1 MLRQSLLA
9 GALAGIFA
17 ATPLAAQGGGAP
29 SFGITPYA
37 GYMKFGSL
45 ADGPL
50 GTSLRHAAA
59 PVYGAELSLGLT
71 RGLALVGNV
80 AYSKPGLEVGAPIVG
95 GLSVAESS
103 VLMYDAGLRLG
114 VPLIGGVLPF
124 RPFVQAGAGAM
135 RQSFRMDPV
144 STHATNFAY
153 HLGAGADVRL
163 APGFGLQLMVK
174 DYIGKFDA
182 QEATAINLDSRTTH
196 NWAVSAGLRLGL

>member
-1 MLRQSLLA
+1 MLRQSLFA
-9 GALAGIFA
+9 GALAGVFA

-80 AYSKPGLEVGAPIVG
+80 AYTQPGLEVGAPIVG

-114 VPLIGGVLPF
+114 VPLAGALPI

-135 RQSFRMDPV
+135 RQSIRLDPV
-144 STHATNFAY
+144 SSHATNFAY

-174 DYIGKFDA
+174 DYIGRFDA
-182 QEATAINLDSRTTH
+182 QEATAIDLDTRTSH
-196 NWAVSAGLRLGL
+196 NWAVSAGVRLGL